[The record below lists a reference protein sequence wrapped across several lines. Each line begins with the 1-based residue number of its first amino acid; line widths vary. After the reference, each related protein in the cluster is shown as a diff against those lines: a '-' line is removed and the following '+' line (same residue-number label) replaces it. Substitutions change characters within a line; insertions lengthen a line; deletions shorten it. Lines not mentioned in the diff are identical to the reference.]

1 MLKHL
6 TTQRASLLVALAA
19 IAALASAWGF
29 QLAGYAPCPL
39 CLYQRWAYYAG
50 IPVTLLAF
58 YLTLKKSPAARPLLL
73 LAGLMFLGNA
83 IFAAWHAGIEWKF
96 WPGPSTCTGGQ
107 LTGGLPDLSK
117 PIVMC
122 DVPAIRILGISLAG
136 WNALVCL
143 GLAMTAFFGSRPHGS
158 SSVSQ

>member
-1 MLKHL
+1 MLNRL
-6 TTQRASLLVALAA
+6 TPQRASLLVALMAT
-19 IAALASAWGF
+19 AALAAAWGF

-50 IPVTLLAF
+50 IPVTLAALYLA
-58 YLTLKKSPAARPLLL
+58 LKKAPAARALLV
-73 LAGLMFLGNA
+73 LAGLMFLANA
-83 IFAAWHAGIEWKF
+83 VFAGWHAGIEWKF

-107 LTGGLPDLSK
+107 LSGGLPDLSK

-122 DVPAIRILGISLAG
+122 DVPAIRIFGISLAG

-143 GLAMTAFFGSRPHGS
+143 ALAGLAFIGARKRHAAAG
-158 SSVSQ
+158 